1 MIVFEGKLSEQ
12 SKKAINKNL
21 TLLKFVSMIITSVI
35 VAIPITFLVIKDD
48 LIWVV
53 GYAFIPV
60 LLIGGSLPVP
70 KKNEHLFCPTRIL
83 IDSSRNELFVILNYN
98 KITRHFDDVVSVKDF
113 GEYYK
118 IKFKFPHKSIY
129 FLCQKDLIV
138 QGTLEEFETLFQ
150 DKLVQNI

>member
-12 SKKAINKNL
+12 SKKALNKEL
-21 TLLKFVSMIITSVI
+21 SLLKLISMIIMSVI
-35 VAIPITFLVIKDD
+35 VAIPITFLVIKDG

-53 GYAFIPV
+53 AYAFIPV

-83 IDSSRNELFVILNYN
+83 IDSSSNELSVILNNN
-98 KITRHFDDVVSVKDF
+98 KITRCFDDIVCVNDF
-113 GEYYK
+113 GEHYK

-138 QGTLEEFETLFQ
+138 QGTLEEFETLFK
-150 DKLVQNI
+150 DKIVHKS

>member
-21 TLLKFVSMIITSVI
+21 TLLKFVSMMITSII

-53 GYAFIPV
+53 AYAFIPV

-70 KKNEHLFCPTRIL
+70 KKNEYLFCPTRIF
-83 IDSSRNELFVILNYN
+83 IDSSKNELSVILNHN
-98 KITRHFDDVVSVKDF
+98 KITRHFDDIVCVNDF
-113 GEYYK
+113 GEHYK

-150 DKLVQNI
+150 DKLVRKS

>member
-48 LIWVV
+48 LIWAVA
-53 GYAFIPV
+53 YAFIPV

-70 KKNEHLFCPTRIL
+70 KKNEYLFCPTRIL
-83 IDSSRNELFVILNYN
+83 IDSSSNELSVILNNN
-98 KITRHFDDVVSVKDF
+98 KITRHFDDIVRVNDF
-113 GEYYK
+113 GEHYK

-138 QGTLEEFETLFQ
+138 QGTLEEFEMLFQ
-150 DKLVQNI
+150 DKLVHTS

>member
-48 LIWVV
+48 LIWAVA
-53 GYAFIPV
+53 YAFIPV

-70 KKNEHLFCPTRIL
+70 KKNEYLFCPTRIL
-83 IDSSRNELFVILNYN
+83 IDSSSNELYVILNNN
-98 KITRHFDDVVSVKDF
+98 KITRHFDDIVRVNDF
-113 GEYYK
+113 GEHYK

>member
-21 TLLKFVSMIITSVI
+21 SLLKFVSMMIMSVI

-48 LIWVV
+48 LIWAVA
-53 GYAFIPV
+53 YAFIPV

-70 KKNEHLFCPTRIL
+70 KKNEYLFCPTRIL
-83 IDSSRNELFVILNYN
+83 IDSSSNELSVILNNN
-98 KITRHFDDVVSVKDF
+98 KITRHFDDIVRVNDF
-113 GEYYK
+113 GEHYK

-138 QGTLEEFETLFQ
+138 QGTLEEFEMLFQ
-150 DKLVQNI
+150 DKLVHTS